1 MTKVKELVPETEG
14 KIERALGADIETA
27 TLEELQESFDKLKE
41 EIESKTYGVTLP
53 QESIKF
59 LIFEMLPNIEWVGQQ
74 AWDIAEMQ
82 KAIVDNE
89 TPDVENQWAVPS
101 IRATFQFL
109 ANNKFTGVDNVKVIQ
124 DTLTIF
130 AEVIQ
135 NQINRDEQIMRDAGF
150 ELQAAEQ
157 GILPETHLRA
167 VMQAQSAGGESAE

>member
-1 MTKVKELVPETEG
+1 MTKVKELVPETKG
-14 KIERALGADIETA
+14 KIKRALGADIETA
-27 TLEELQESFDKLKE
+27 TLEELQISFDELKDD
-41 EIESKTYGVTLP
+41 IESKTYGVSLP

-74 AWDIAEMQ
+74 AWDISEMQ
-82 KAIVDNE
+82 KSIVENE
-89 TPDVENQWAVPS
+89 TPGVENQWSKAS

-135 NQINRDEQIMRDAGF
+135 NQVNKDEQVLRDAGF

-157 GILPETHLRA
+157 GIMPETHLKH
-167 VMQAQSAGGESAE
+167 VMAAQNTEQ